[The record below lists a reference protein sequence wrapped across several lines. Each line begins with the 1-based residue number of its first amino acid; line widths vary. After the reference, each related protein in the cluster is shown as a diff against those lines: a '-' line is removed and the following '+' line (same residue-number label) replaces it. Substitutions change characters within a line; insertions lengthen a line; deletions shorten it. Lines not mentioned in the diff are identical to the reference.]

1 MKKSLIISLFI
12 AMAMQ
17 TVFGQKQELILP
29 IPSETPSPAQLKQI
43 ERKYG
48 MFIHFGINT
57 FHNEEWTDGSKPAS
71 SYCPTTVD
79 ADQWIRTAKEAGM
92 KYVILITKH
101 HDGFCLWD
109 SPYTEYD
116 VANSGNTTN
125 VVEAVAKACK
135 KYQIGLGLYYS
146 LWDRKVNADVED
158 QSQDAAYNDYMLK
171 QLDEL
176 IQIVQ
181 KHTHVVEFWFDGGWV
196 KPNYRWPVM
205 DIYQTIKSKEPECQ
219 VGINWSIGLPS
230 NPDGHMV
237 VPEKQQAGF
246 PIRYFPSD
254 FRLGD
259 PYLPTDDDPKVFT
272 HDGKNYYMPWESTIC
287 LRQRWFYHTEDT
299 TYKSVS
305 ELAKLYRQCTKNN
318 NILILNCPP
327 NREGK
332 IREKDI
338 EVLKELRR
346 TIQDM
351 ESVAPTSGQQAMLDR
366 KYGMFLHFGM
376 NTYLGKQW
384 SDGTDPASAY
394 NPPADLAE
402 KAAEWVRIAKKAGMR
417 SIVLTTKHHEGF
429 CLWDSKYTEHDIAN
443 PAIPHKIDV
452 VKAVSDACR
461 KEGIAFSIYYSLWD
475 RNAPSYKDN
484 DKHKYIVYMKNQLE
498 ELMTQYGPVAE
509 LWFDGAWDRKNPSD
523 WYLQEVYDFVKK
535 LQPDCQIATNWTIG
549 KHPID
554 MQDGDSILYFPS
566 DFRLWDPFLPTWD
579 DPKVYLHQGK
589 AYYLPF
595 ESTQTISVLGNWF
608 YDETDRSVRDLED
621 LEEIFYASTR
631 NNNCLLLNIPP
642 DKNGVIQPEYADQLY
657 HLAKRLSIE
666 NGKAFPR
673 EMKRPTSLTAFAK
686 AQASSTHQS
695 DEHHYGALLAVDSD
709 VSTSWMA
716 ADSTGWLE
724 ITLQK
729 ESTFNQISVIEGGNH
744 IKHHTFEIK
753 KGNEWIPIHEGAML
767 CDENIVSFM
776 GYGFGTVQLSTPV
789 TARKIRLN
797 IQSSNGIPVIYSIRV
812 KLNS

>member
-1 MKKSLIISLFI
+1 MG
-12 AMAMQ
+12 AH
-17 TVFGQKQELILP
+17 
-29 IPSETPSPAQLKQI
+29 
-43 ERKYG
+43 R
-48 MFIHFGINT
+48 
-57 FHNEEWTDGSKPAS
+57 
-71 SYCPTTVD
+71 
-79 ADQWIRTAKEAGM
+79 
-92 KYVILITKH
+92 
-101 HDGFCLWD
+101 
-109 SPYTEYD
+109 
-116 VANSGNTTN
+116 
-125 VVEAVAKACK
+125 
-135 KYQIGLGLYYS
+135 
-146 LWDRKVNADVED
+146 
-158 QSQDAAYNDYMLK
+158 
-171 QLDEL
+171 
-176 IQIVQ
+176 
-181 KHTHVVEFWFDGGWV
+181 
-196 KPNYRWPVM
+196 
-205 DIYQTIKSKEPECQ
+205 
-219 VGINWSIGLPS
+219 
-230 NPDGHMV
+230 
-237 VPEKQQAGF
+237 
-246 PIRYFPSD
+246 
-254 FRLGD
+254 
-259 PYLPTDDDPKVFT
+259 
-272 HDGKNYYMPWESTIC
+272 
-287 LRQRWFYHTEDT
+287 
-299 TYKSVS
+299 
-305 ELAKLYRQCTKNN
+305 
-318 NILILNCPP
+318 
-327 NREGK
+327 
-332 IREKDI
+332 
-338 EVLKELRR
+338 
-346 TIQDM
+346 
-351 ESVAPTSGQQAMLDR
+351 
-366 KYGMFLHFGM
+366 
-376 NTYLGKQW
+376 
-384 SDGTDPASAY
+384 
-394 NPPADLAE
+394 
-402 KAAEWVRIAKKAGMR
+402 KKAGMR

-498 ELMTQYGPVAE
+498 ELMTRYGPVAE

-523 WYLQEVYDFVKK
+523 WYLQEVYDFIKK

-579 DPKVYLHQGK
+579 DRKCTCTKEKPIIFPLKVHKRFPYWAIGFTTKRTVPCAIWKTWKKYFTPRH
-589 AYYLPF
+589 A
-595 ESTQTISVLGNWF
+595 TTI
-608 YDETDRSVRDLED
+608 
-621 LEEIFYASTR
+621 
-631 NNNCLLLNIPP
+631 CLLLNIPP